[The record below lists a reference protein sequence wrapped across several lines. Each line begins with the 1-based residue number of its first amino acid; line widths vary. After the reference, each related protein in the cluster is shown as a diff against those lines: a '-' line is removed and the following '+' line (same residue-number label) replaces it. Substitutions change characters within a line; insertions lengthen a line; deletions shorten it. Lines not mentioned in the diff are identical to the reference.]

1 MLHMEGLGGK
11 VPELQPQEPVLQPH
25 ELEFVQPQEPVLQPP
40 TPLLQLQLPLLSHTH
55 PAPLFLLPLQPQ
67 ELFLYKEEP
76 Q

>member
-1 MLHMEGLGGK
+1 MPGGQVLHMAGLGGK
-11 VPELQPQEPVLQPH
+11 KPELHPQ
-25 ELEFVQPQEPVLQPP
+25 ELEFVQPP